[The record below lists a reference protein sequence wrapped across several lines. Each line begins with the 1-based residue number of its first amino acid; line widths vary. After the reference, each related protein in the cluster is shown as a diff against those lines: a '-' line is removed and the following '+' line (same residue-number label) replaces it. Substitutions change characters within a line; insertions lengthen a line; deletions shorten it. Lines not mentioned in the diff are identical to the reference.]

1 MSHTKSLA
9 FSGLAIALATII
21 STCIK
26 LPSLPNGGCVTLGS
40 MLIICLVGY
49 TCGTK
54 QGVLTGIAYGF
65 IQFIIEPFALHPL
78 QVILDYPLAFGSL
91 GLAGLFNHSK
101 HGLYKGYLLAVFA
114 RLCCHQLSGMLFFI
128 SYVGNISENI
138 SLILAALAYNASY
151 ILTEAALT
159 IIFISIP
166 AVKNVISHITGR

>member
-1 MSHTKSLA
+1 MSRPKQLA

-40 MLIICLVGY
+40 MLVICLVGY
-49 TCGTK
+49 TYGTK
-54 QGVLTGIAYGF
+54 QGILTGIAYGF
-65 IQFIIEPFALHPL
+65 IQFIIEPFAVHPL

-91 GLAGLFNHSK
+91 GLAGTFAQSK
-101 HGLYKGYLLAVFA
+101 QGLYKGYLLAVFA

-128 SYVGNISENI
+128 TYVGNISENI
-138 SLILAALAYNASY
+138 SLIMAAFIYNASY

-166 AVKNVISHITGR
+166 AVKNVLTHITKR